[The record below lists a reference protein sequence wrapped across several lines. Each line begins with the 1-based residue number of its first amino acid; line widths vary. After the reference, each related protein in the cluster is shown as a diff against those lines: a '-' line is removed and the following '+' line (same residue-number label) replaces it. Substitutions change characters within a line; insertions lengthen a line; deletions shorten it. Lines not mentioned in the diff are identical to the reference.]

1 MKKMLMFGIIFV
13 CIIFCI
19 NYVIY
24 NFRKQAYYR
33 GDNIYIGD
41 VKYESTPGLYDESDT
56 VICYTDDGDTVYE
69 VVGDPEHNYV
79 VARSF
84 LDDYLH
90 VKKNYAVDK
99 TAIEGYFFEPGYGDF
114 ISGKEIIDIM
124 KTLSESKEKVD
135 IDNDLIMSGGN
146 GEKRVH
152 IKYYNDPVGKYCG
165 GIIFDGKDYVYYNW
179 DKKEA
184 VLISKE
190 ILKKLRELGAFS

>member
-13 CIIFCI
+13 CILLCI
-19 NYVIY
+19 KLVTCIG
-24 NFRKQAYYR
+24 RKHAYFQ
-33 GDNIYIGD
+33 GQILYIDGEE
-41 VKYESTPGLYDESDT
+41 YEETSGFYKESNT
-56 VICYTDDGDTVYE
+56 VISRTDNGFTIYE

-84 LDDYLH
+84 LDNYLH

-99 TAIEGYFFEPGYGDF
+99 TAIEGYFFELGYGDF

-135 IDNDLIMSGGN
+135 IDNDLLMSGGN
-146 GEKRVH
+146 GEKKVY

-190 ILKKLRELGAFS
+190 ILEKLRELGVFS

>member
-41 VKYESTPGLYDESDT
+41 VKYESTPGIYDESDT

-69 VVGDPEHNYV
+69 VVGDPKHNYV
-79 VARSF
+79 SARSSWNAQ
-84 LDDYLH
+84 LY
-90 VKKNYAVDK
+90 VKEGYRVDK
-99 TAIEGYFFEPGYGDF
+99 TAVEGYFFGSNYNNLLT
-114 ISGKEIIDIM
+114 GKEIINIM
-124 KTLSESKEKVD
+124 KELSESNEKAD
-135 IDNDLIMSGGN
+135 IDKDLLISLRKSENDVN
-146 GEKRVH
+146 

-190 ILKKLRELGAFS
+190 ILNKLRELGVFS

>member
-1 MKKMLMFGIIFV
+1 MKKMLVFGIIFV

-41 VKYESTPGLYDESDT
+41 VKYESTPGLYDESNT
-56 VICYTDDGDTVYE
+56 VISRTDNGFTIYE
-69 VVGDPEHNYV
+69 VVGDTEHNYV

-99 TAIEGYFFEPGYGDF
+99 TAIEGYFFGWDYNNLLT
-114 ISGKEIIDIM
+114 GKEIINIM
-124 KTLSESKEKVD
+124 KELSESSEKVD

-190 ILKKLRELGAFS
+190 ILEKLKELGAF

>member
-13 CIIFCI
+13 SIIFCI

-41 VKYESTPGLYDESDT
+41 VKYESTPALYDESDT

-79 VARSF
+79 SARSSWNAQ
-84 LDDYLH
+84 LY
-90 VKKNYAVDK
+90 VKEGYRVDK
-99 TAIEGYFFEPGYGDF
+99 TAVEGYFFGSNYNNLLT
-114 ISGKEIIDIM
+114 GKEIINIM
-124 KTLSESKEKVD
+124 KELSESNEKAD
-135 IDNDLIMSGGN
+135 IDKDLLISLRKS
-146 GEKRVH
+146 EKDVN

-190 ILKKLRELGAFS
+190 ILEKLRELGVFS

>member
-41 VKYESTPGLYDESDT
+41 VKYESTSGLYDESDT

-79 VARSF
+79 SARSSWNAQ
-84 LDDYLH
+84 LY
-90 VKKNYAVDK
+90 VKEGYRVDK
-99 TAIEGYFFEPGYGDF
+99 TAVEGYFFGLIYSDF
-114 ISGKEIIDIM
+114 ISGKEINTISHPHQVFLDRSGNYLLVPCQARKEGKGQISIF
-124 KTLSESKEKVD
+124 KINHIKGILEKV
-135 IDNDLIMSGGN
+135 
-146 GEKRVH
+146 
-152 IKYYNDPVGKYCG
+152 
-165 GIIFDGKDYVYYNW
+165 YVSY
-179 DKKEA
+179 
-184 VLISKE
+184 
-190 ILKKLRELGAFS
+190 